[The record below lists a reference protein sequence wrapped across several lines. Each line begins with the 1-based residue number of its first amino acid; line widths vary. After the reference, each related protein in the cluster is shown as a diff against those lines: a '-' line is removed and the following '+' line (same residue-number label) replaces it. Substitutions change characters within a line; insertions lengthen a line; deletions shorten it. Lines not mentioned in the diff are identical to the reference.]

1 MNFFGHATVA
11 SWVSNAPAVVLGAM
25 LPDFATMIRARP
37 PTAKQPE
44 LWRGVRLHHDT
55 DAVFHDHPVFRELCA
70 DAVAALSELGLAR
83 GPARAT
89 AHVGVEIHIDG
100 VLARDDSARKSY
112 LDALGAAP
120 ALAAKLDWRAAEESA
135 RFDELVQAL
144 AERGVR
150 PEHSAPEVVALRVA
164 RALSGRPRL
173 SLAAGDERRVA
184 EWSRTAS
191 AVVADRLPPLL
202 ADLAHH
208 VS

>member
-135 RFDELVQAL
+135 RFDRVSPRVSRA
-144 AERGVR
+144 APSRSSGFSSHSDSPSRCSRG
-150 PEHSAPEVVALRVA
+150 
-164 RALSGRPRL
+164 
-173 SLAAGDERRVA
+173 
-184 EWSRTAS
+184 AS
-191 AVVADRLPPLL
+191 CQWLL
-202 ADLAHH
+202 
-208 VS
+208 